1 MGKTV
6 RANTNIAL
14 IKYWGKKDD
23 ALRIP
28 HNSSLSL
35 TLDNLYTETKV
46 TYDPDL
52 KADEF
57 YLSGIRIKDQ
67 ALDRVRKFMD
77 YVRKTYGLTDFAR
90 IDSVNHVPSAAGLAS
105 SASAFAALAK
115 ASTLSLKLSDQEL
128 SRLARLGSGSACRSI
143 YGGFV
148 EWQMG
153 SDHESSLAVPLENSD
168 WPEIRMIVCFVNEEK
183 KAFSSS
189 EAMKETVEESV
200 YYDAWVKQSALDIEE
215 AKKHILN
222 QDIESLG
229 KLVQANAL
237 RMHASLLAIDKWY
250 FEPDT
255 IRIMNLIR
263 DLQKKIPVY
272 FTMDAGPNVKLLTTE
287 KYLDRVLDHFKDT
300 KTLVCKTG
308 GGMSVY
314 DD

>member
-1 MGKTV
+1 MTKKV

-46 TYDPDL
+46 VYDKGL

-57 YLSGIRIKDQ
+57 KLDGVKQEGQ
-67 ALDRVRKFMD
+67 ALKRVVEFMD
-77 YVRKTYGLTDFAR
+77 YVRKTYNINEYAY
-90 IDSVNHVPSAAGLAS
+90 IDSTNHVPSAAGLAS

-115 ASTLSLKLSDQEL
+115 ASTLHLNLDDKEL
-128 SRLARLGSGSACRSI
+128 SRLARMGSGSASRSI

-153 SDHESSLAVPLENSD
+153 DNHQNSLAVPLANSD

-183 KAFSSS
+183 KPFSSS
-189 EAMKETVEESV
+189 DAMKETVDDSV
-200 YYDAWVKQSALDIEE
+200 YYDAWVKQSKKDIQE
-215 AKKHILN
+215 AKTHILN
-222 QDIESLG
+222 QDIVSLG

-237 RMHASLLAIDKWY
+237 RMHASLMAVDKWY
-250 FEPDT
+250 FEPET
-255 IRIMNLIR
+255 IEIMNRIR
-263 DLQKKIPVY
+263 DLQKEIPVY
-272 FTMDAGPNVKLLTTE
+272 FTMDAGPNVKLLTVE
-287 KYLDRVLDHFKDT
+287 KYVDEVLEHFKDY
-300 KTLVCKTG
+300 KTLLSKTG
-308 GGMSVY
+308 SGMTVS